1 MTQFQQKSKGK
12 DTQVIIIIMS
22 VNGKYFLLLI
32 IKQNLDQTYANMNLS
47 SVITLPLKIVKS
59 SS

>member
-1 MTQFQQKSKGK
+1 
-12 DTQVIIIIMS
+12 MS
-22 VNGKYFLLLI
+22 VNGKYFLFVDYYL
-32 IKQNLDQTYANMNLS
+32 KQNLDQSYANMNLS